1 MSKTK
6 TGTCTLISSSD
17 DEIEDTLFITIVKY
31 KDDPNVGLAMETTF
45 TEKTTLDLI
54 SQLLKLGK
62 KQYNLK

>member
-1 MSKTK
+1 MTKKK

-62 KQYNLK
+62 EQYNLK